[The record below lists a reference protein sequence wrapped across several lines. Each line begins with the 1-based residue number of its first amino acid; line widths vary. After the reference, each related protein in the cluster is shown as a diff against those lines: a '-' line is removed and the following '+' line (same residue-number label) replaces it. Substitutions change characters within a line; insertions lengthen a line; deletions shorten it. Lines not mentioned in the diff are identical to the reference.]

1 VPFYYLALFWAV
13 AGYVLVTYLG
23 RTPFGIAL
31 QGIRDNPRRMAA
43 LGFDVIA
50 HRVAAYAV
58 AGLVAA
64 IGGVLM
70 VWYNGLI
77 SPGSIGT
84 TALINVLIVV
94 VLGGMR
100 HPVGAFLG
108 AVVFVLLQNFAIDL
122 FDRERF
128 NLVIGT
134 VFLLVVL
141 FSPDGLL
148 GWWSRLA
155 ARLPRAARAGGAHA
169 RRDAIGVGPLESVT
183 AAPGAAHSQRR
194 MT

>member
-1 VPFYYLALFWAV
+1 
-13 AGYVLVTYLG
+13 
-23 RTPFGIAL
+23 
-31 QGIRDNPRRMAA
+31 
-43 LGFDVIA
+43 
-50 HRVAAYAV
+50 
-58 AGLVAA
+58 
-64 IGGVLM
+64 M

-77 SPGSIGT
+77 SPGSVGT

-134 VFLLVVL
+134 VFLVVVL

-148 GWWSRLA
+148 GWWSRLS
-155 ARLPRAARAGGAHA
+155 ARLPRAARAGGADA
-169 RRDAIGVGPLESVT
+169 RYDRPSGLAGRPAPPPPGGWGGGPRGGGGRSRKTPSGSGPSSRSPRLPEPLT
-183 AAPGAAHSQRR
+183 ANGG
-194 MT
+194 